1 MATIQVL
8 AVMDADGRPLLA
20 QNYDPTTHQ
29 FTVQQ
34 CGPANTDATTAIPYA
49 PAAEAPVDGFKN
61 TYGASIQGLVPVAS
75 ATDIFTITGVAGR
88 TVRIT
93 RIEVSGTQ
101 TTAGQVDIIILKRST
116 ADTLGTSTAPTIVSH
131 DRLNPPATTTVLAYT
146 ANPTT
151 GNLVGNLRAGKL
163 FVAAPAT
170 ASPTTVLAF
179 DYGTR
184 PSQALVLR
192 GTGDVI
198 AVNLNGAT
206 VTGGSFNIGVEFT
219 EDLYS

>member
-1 MATIQVL
+1 MPSQVL
-8 AVMDADGRPLLA
+8 AVTDADGRPIIG
-20 QNYDPTTHQ
+20 QNYDPVTHQ
-29 FTVQQ
+29 FAVQQ
-34 CGPANTDATTAIPYA
+34 CGPAATDATTALVYA
-49 PAAEAPVDGFKN
+49 PAAESPVDGFKN
-61 TYGASIQGLVPVAS
+61 TYGASVQGLVPAAS
-75 ATDIFTITGVAGR
+75 ATDIFTITGVAGK

-101 TTAGQVDIIILKRST
+101 TTAGQVDVIILKRST
-116 ADTLGTSTAPTIVSH
+116 ADTAGTSTAPTIVPH
-131 DRLNPPATTTVLAYT
+131 DRNNPAAGATVLAYT

-198 AVNLNGAT
+198 AVNLNAAT
-206 VTGGSFNIGVEFT
+206 VTGGSFNIGVEWT
-219 EDLYS
+219 EDVYS